1 MRITDVS
8 HFVSAQAF
16 FVKDYI
22 MNHPEDGDKIGR
34 LRELMFEQVC
44 NKRYEGLDLGRT
56 SETVCDKTLM
66 CQKAELELFGC

>member
-1 MRITDVS
+1 
-8 HFVSAQAF
+8 
-16 FVKDYI
+16 

-56 SETVCDKTLM
+56 SETVCDKTLV
-66 CQKAELELFGC
+66 CQKAELELFGCQCYLQNKVIQFSIEC